1 MLFFK
6 LWEIYGE
13 LVQQSNS
20 DGRISRGKTTEYRMD
35 YIREKKKAAGT
46 VTGRQQR
53 QGPGRLS
60 AQA

>member
-6 LWEIYGE
+6 LWEIYGD

-35 YIREKKKAAGT
+35 YIREKKKAGT
-46 VTGRQQR
+46 VTGR
-53 QGPGRLS
+53 S